1 MLMDN
6 RARKIDLPLSIHAV
20 RMYEDNGGHIT
31 EESNCGTDPLAGD
44 PEKSTI
50 RERAFSEKYPSFE
63 PVFHQIVNGNDRL
76 FQAGLKFFID
86 VTFRLSVS

>member
-1 MLMDN
+1 MDN

-31 EESNCGTDPLAGD
+31 EESNLETDPLAGD

-50 RERAFSEKYPSFE
+50 RERAFSEKLKQYFIR
-63 PVFHQIVNGNDRL
+63 VVNENNRL
-76 FQAGLKFFID
+76 FQAGLKLFY
-86 VTFRLSVS
+86 